1 MIHLYIDLF
10 MMSIDLGYIYPHLSI
25 KCLYIDL
32 QTIDRFGMAAAA
44 TAVAAATVSVT
55 VGRVCGTADA
65 PTERSLGLFVPFPL
79 LALHHCCPLLH
90 ECTYGHMSHPIPA
103 RPHNNVECRVD
114 IFLGRG
120 SAQHQSAA

>member
-55 VGRVCGTADA
+55 VGRVWWH
-65 PTERSLGLFVPFPL
+65 S
-79 LALHHCCPLLH
+79 
-90 ECTYGHMSHPIPA
+90 
-103 RPHNNVECRVD
+103 
-114 IFLGRG
+114 
-120 SAQHQSAA
+120 